1 MFLHGVQKILCSGR
15 VKGCRR
21 FRGADPY
28 GTNDRI
34 YALKPGFEGLSIKN
48 IYSARG
54 EVRVFTLKILRV
66 SGKCNYLMA
75 TRKRLFHDQTAHV
88 SGSTGY

>member
-1 MFLHGVQKILCSGR
+1 MLLHGVQKILCPGR
-15 VKGCRR
+15 VKGCRG
-21 FRGADPY
+21 FRGANPY

-54 EVRVFTLKILRV
+54 EVRVLKLKILRIP
-66 SGKCNYLMA
+66 GKCNYLMT
-75 TRKRLFHDQTAHV
+75 TRKRLFHDQTTHV
-88 SGSTGY
+88 SGSTRY